1 MKPAP
6 SPSIG
11 SFSPPPS
18 SPSGGAIV
26 IGIATNTLNLAG
38 KVGTELESGD
48 AMIEHGVP
56 S

>member
-1 MKPAP
+1 MTLTLLSVAL
-6 SPSIG
+6 
-11 SFSPPPS
+11 
-18 SPSGGAIV
+18 GGAIV